1 MDAWPKWF
9 AVLCGP
15 RSEQEASVNLRRAGF
30 RVFYPHVR
38 EIVRVK
44 QLGTAR
50 RLRQE
55 VERPLFPRYIFVAL
69 RDAAEGLY
77 AVKGLRGV
85 SCIVRL
91 RFSGVPLQIPNCVM
105 NRIID
110 WADGEGLVPTAK
122 ALHWFR
128 GKPGD
133 SVEIKDGPLDGLI
146 TCIASVD
153 ALDRTDEV
161 SVWVKM
167 LGAEHQVSVPASSVK
182 VIAAVPA

>member
-1 MDAWPKWF
+1 LTEWPKWY

-38 EIVRVK
+38 EHRRIKRGNGVKLLVEIV
-44 QLGTAR
+44 Q
-50 RLRQE
+50 
-55 VERPLFPRYIFVAL
+55 PLFPRYLFVAL
-69 RDAAEGLY
+69 RGPSESLY

-91 RFSGVPLQIPNCVM
+91 RFSGEPLQIPNCVM
-105 NRIID
+105 DRIID
-110 WADGEGLVPTAK
+110 WADGEGLVPTAT

-153 ALDRTDEV
+153 ALERTDEV
-161 SVWVKM
+161 SVWVHM
-167 LGAEHQVSVPASSVK
+167 LGAENQVAVPAANVK
-182 VIAAVPA
+182 LIAAVPA

>member
-1 MDAWPKWF
+1 MEYPRWF
-9 AVLCGP
+9 AVMTSP
-15 RSEQEASVNLRRAGF
+15 RSEQEASVHLRRAGF
-30 RVFYPHVR
+30 LTFYPHTRETVR
-38 EIVRVK
+38 ISRA
-44 QLGTAR
+44 GTHR
-50 RLRQE
+50 RLLVE

-69 RDAAEGLY
+69 RGPSEGLY

-105 NRIID
+105 DRIID
-110 WADGEGLVPTAK
+110 WADGEGLVPTAT

-182 VIAAVPA
+182 LIAAVPV